1 MDELNTSQNSSWR
14 YLNIIHETEISLF
27 IPLRTNEIP
36 LQKSGL
42 TCAPY
47 TTLLKMSNK
56 IKKGRD
62 QHFSRGG
69 VGLGGFREVSVTRVR
84 ERGKGMLTIKLLS
97 DGPRAYTAKMS
108 TLKIIK
114 QKKALTSLGF
124 SRRCWTIVRR
134 NSSWEIL
141 IPLIR
146 SSCSESAKNMQFP
159 SPWLSEIAKPFSN
172 AVLFKACDSSV
183 LLDSMRAS
191 RMICW
196 STIKKGS
203 PVNGRWK
210 KT

>member
-84 ERGKGMLTIKLLS
+84 EKGGVGMFTVKLFTVI
-97 DGPRAYTAKMS
+97 RA
-108 TLKIIK
+108 
-114 QKKALTSLGF
+114 
-124 SRRCWTIVRR
+124 R
-134 NSSWEIL
+134 IL
-141 IPLIR
+141 QICPL
-146 SSCSESAKNMQFP
+146 
-159 SPWLSEIAKPFSN
+159 
-172 AVLFKACDSSV
+172 
-183 LLDSMRAS
+183 
-191 RMICW
+191 
-196 STIKKGS
+196 
-203 PVNGRWK
+203 
-210 KT
+210 